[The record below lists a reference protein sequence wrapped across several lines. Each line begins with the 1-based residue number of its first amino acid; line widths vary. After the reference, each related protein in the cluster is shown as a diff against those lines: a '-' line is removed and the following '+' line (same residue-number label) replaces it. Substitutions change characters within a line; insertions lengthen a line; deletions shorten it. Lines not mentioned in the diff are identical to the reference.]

1 MGMVK
6 SAGPPPTECVPQL
19 FFWKRHKRHRGV
31 GFVSSHFFENFFEI
45 FESLFIDNIAA
56 IGLLRDYLG
65 VKIFSN
71 FPTFGSLLAF

>member
-1 MGMVK
+1 M
-6 SAGPPPTECVPQL
+6 
-19 FFWKRHKRHRGV
+19 